1 MKMKKNVFSLIGMS
15 AVIMS
20 CAFALTGCSSDDV
33 ATETDTTNDGA
44 SKEVKMIPFTAVIG
58 EKGTSASSRALADN
72 GDGKLTTTWEVNEEI
87 AIVFGG
93 AKFTAKVTE
102 VADNGSATIVGEV
115 ADGTNNGQAVELI
128 YPASAV
134 TDAGAIK
141 SDLLAEQ
148 DGTIATIAEK
158 YDVAEATGELSVS
171 STSAT
176 LADQVDF
183 TNKYAMCKFTFKD
196 KSDNSGITGITS
208 VVLKDNSDAVITTV
222 TLSAAAAEVYVA
234 MEPIASKTKIKF
246 EVSTGSKN
254 YEGSAY
260 AQLDASMFYAVSLK
274 LDKVASGDNAPAGA
288 EAVDLGIVVNG
299 KNIKWANMNIGA
311 TSEEEYGLMFAWG
324 ETTGYSSSDAS
335 DHTFNWTNYAY
346 ANGAENKLTKY
357 CDNSSYGNDGY
368 TDDKTVLEL
377 EDDAAA
383 VNWGGAWR
391 MPTQREWDELLYN
404 TNQEWTTVN
413 GIAGCKFTSTVSGY
427 TDKSIFL
434 PAAGWRYGMSLDY
447 QGSSGYYWSSS
458 EDTNY
463 PYRVRY
469 LYFYADYA
477 GMEYAFRYSGYSVR
491 AVCE

>member
-1 MKMKKNVFSLIGMS
+1 MKKNVFSLIGMS

-274 LDKVASGDNAPAGA
+274 LDKVASGGNAPANA
-288 EAVDLGIVVNG
+288 EAVDLGLSV
-299 KNIKWANMNIGA
+299 KWANMNIGA
-311 TSEEEYGLMFAWG
+311 TSEEEYGDFFAWG
-324 ETTGYSSSDAS
+324 GTTPVTDTSIDLNWNSNCPFWQSGTAWNRVKFTKYVPTDETSYWGGTGNPD
-335 DHTFNWTNYAY
+335 
-346 ANGAENKLTKY
+346 NKLT
-357 CDNSSYGNDGY
+357 
-368 TDDKTVLEL
+368 LEP

-391 MPTQREWDELLYN
+391 MPTQQELQELLDN
-404 TNQEWTTVN
+404 TKRQWTTVN
-413 GIAGCKFTSTVSGY
+413 GIAGYKFTSTVSGY
-427 TDKSIFL
+427 TDKYIFL
-434 PAAGWRYGMSLDY
+434 PAAGYRDDTTLSN
-447 QGSSGYYWSSS
+447 QGSYGRYWSSS
-458 EDTNY
+458 VGS
-463 PYRVRY
+463 PYNGWR
-469 LYFYADYA
+469 LNFYDGAA
-477 GMEYAFRYSGYSVR
+477 GMNGSYRFNGRSVR
-491 AVCE
+491 AVQP